1 MTRPKPTDGTDY
13 RSYALI
19 ENALATG
26 FHQAGLFVSLS
37 RRMDLGEMVWDQL
50 TTGERTPVR
59 DETRARLAAQSDTEA
74 S

>member
-1 MTRPKPTDGTDY
+1 MSRPQPTDDGY

-19 ENALATG
+19 ENALANG

-50 TTGERTPVR
+50 TPGERKTVT
-59 DETRARLAAQSDTEA
+59 DLTA
-74 S
+74 STDKES